1 MVVRIST
8 DLNDYY
14 LCFQTTGYGMKNDK
28 FRKKILKKKFTV
40 IHVSQPESAK
50 KKNYKR
56 EKLKMYD

>member
-1 MVVRIST
+1 
-8 DLNDYY
+8 
-14 LCFQTTGYGMKNDK
+14 MKNDK